1 MAEKKTAEKTVKKTY
16 GSFLT
21 DRVVSVKP
29 VESSGKWNTLLV
41 KGQDR
46 SKDPFLY
53 NKVKRSYQIPLNSER
68 RGGGVKSILDNYKKV
83 LIKKY
88 EDKYPEGMTEQ
99 QFFEEELGVNLNP
112 TLPREDNFWRIDKRG
127 RVTIT
132 KKGMTLNLKQ
142 ALDMLRY
149 KILLSNTMLVSPSYD
164 ERTLKATYEFMIV
177 DEGLVTSRKVEEAE
191 MRSKAYVKYA
201 EITATEA
208 SMKGF
213 IKSLGRTIPINHTKD
228 WLKSEILTVL
238 ENDSDQFLRVVEDP
252 LYDQKIFVQ
261 EAVEAKAINRM
272 SNKRYTLDTGVELGD
287 LHSTIQYLT
296 DPDNQEVKMRIKSR
310 IEMAKK

>member
-1 MAEKKTAEKTVKKTY
+1 
-16 GSFLT
+16 
-21 DRVVSVKP
+21 
-29 VESSGKWNTLLV
+29 
-41 KGQDR
+41 
-46 SKDPFLY
+46 
-53 NKVKRSYQIPLNSER
+53 
-68 RGGGVKSILDNYKKV
+68 
-83 LIKKY
+83 
-88 EDKYPEGMTEQ
+88 
-99 QFFEEELGVNLNP
+99 
-112 TLPREDNFWRIDKRG
+112 
-127 RVTIT
+127 
-132 KKGMTLNLKQ
+132 MTLNLKQ